1 VDAAPAPAPLSAR
14 APLLVPAVAVV
25 AAAWSAGRI
34 GLLPV
39 PLIVALGAAGL
50 AWGRR
55 AGPVLA
61 WVAIGLVWAEVD
73 WVGPR
78 QAFLALA
85 PGRPVAIAGDVA
97 GCWSADE
104 DGESAW
110 LEVDR
115 VQQGRVLRRAAAR
128 VRVHLP
134 GASGGHSGGRSGGR
148 PCGGRLA
155 LRGYLRPPRSYRN
168 GVVTEVGS
176 WSVWVKGAAL
186 ASSDG
191 EPDPLERAATAARR
205 RLFPPPLGET
215 LAAGSSPREP
225 VAARPGLALARA
237 LLLGDGTALPPAQRD
252 AMRRVGLAH
261 LVAVSGLNVGMVATL
276 FLVVLFRAPR
286 GVRLA
291 GTLAGVL
298 AYALLV
304 GPLPSLLRALLMA
317 AALLGGL
324 LLRRL
329 PAAANGLA
337 ASCLLLVLLS
347 PAWVDD
353 LGFQLSVAATA
364 GLLALSL
371 PMKARL
377 RRLGPLATPLA
388 VTLAAQLATLPWALA
403 VFGRL
408 SPAAPL
414 ANLVA
419 VPWSGVALVLAIAWA
434 LTRLAAG
441 DVADLLLPL
450 LDFMAIPLAWLE
462 RLPASG
468 WITWPLQAPGWAA
481 WLVTAAAV
489 SCVVLPRPRWSLVC
503 RALAA
508 VALLWWLAP
517 RAATSP
523 ELATL
528 DVGQGD
534 AILLRDGATA
544 VLVDGGGWRTAGFG
558 GRVLV
563 PALAALGVRSV
574 AAIAV
579 THEDGDHCNG
589 AADLLRE
596 LPVGQVWAP
605 PGVAA
610 SLCGERLRA
619 AGVPYREL
627 VAGDAARAGRWRLRV
642 LGPAPG
648 ETGSENRRSLVLRA
662 EADGRCA
669 LLTGDLDARGEAALL
684 RRWGAATLAC
694 DLLKVA
700 HHGSAGSSIA
710 PFVRAANPRVAL
722 VSVGAGNAYGHPSPK
737 AMAVLSRQG
746 ALVLRT
752 DRDGM
757 VRVTWG
763 RPWRIAVSAP

>member
-1 VDAAPAPAPLSAR
+1 
-14 APLLVPAVAVV
+14 VAVV
-25 AAAWSAGRI
+25 AAAWLAGRI
-34 GLLPV
+34 GPLPV
-39 PLIVALGAAGL
+39 PLVVALGAAGL

-55 AGPVLA
+55 AGPILA
-61 WVAIGLVWAEVD
+61 WVAIGIVWAEVR

-78 QAFLALA
+78 QAFLSIA
-85 PGRPVAIAGDVA
+85 PGRPVALAGDVA

-104 DGESAW
+104 EGESAW

-115 VQQGRVLRRAAAR
+115 VQQGRVLRHAAAR

-134 GASGGHSGGRSGGR
+134 GTAGDR

-176 WSVWVKGAAL
+176 WSVWVKGQAL

-205 RLFPPPLGET
+205 RLFPPAMPRT
-215 LAAGSSPREP
+215 DAAGGPMDP
-225 VAARPGLALARA
+225 GAMRPGLGLARA
-237 LLLGDGTALPPAQRD
+237 LLLGDGNALPPAQRD

-276 FLVVLFRAPR
+276 FLVVLLRAPR

-291 GTLAGVL
+291 GTLVGVL

-364 GLLALSL
+364 GLLALSM

-377 RRLGPLATPLA
+377 HWLGPLATPLA

-419 VPWSGVALVLAIAWA
+419 VPWSGVALVVAIAWA
-434 LTRLAAG
+434 LVRLVAG
-441 DVADLLLPL
+441 DVADLLLGPL
-450 LDFMAIPLAWLE
+450 DVMAAPLAWLE
-462 RLPASG
+462 RLPASA

-481 WLVTAAAV
+481 WLVTAAVV
-489 SCVVLPRPRWSLVC
+489 SCVVLPRPRWSLVT
-503 RALAA
+503 RSASA
-508 VALLWWLAP
+508 VALLWWVAP
-517 RAATSP
+517 VATASP
-523 ELATL
+523 ELVML

-534 AILLRDGATA
+534 AILLRDGVTA
-544 VLVDGGGWRTAGFG
+544 VLVDGGGWRTPGFG

-563 PALAALGVRSV
+563 PALASLGVRSV
-574 AAIAV
+574 AAMAV

-610 SLCGERLRA
+610 SPCGERLRG
-619 AGVPYREL
+619 AGVAYREL

-648 ETGSENRRSLVLRA
+648 DAGPENRRSLVLRA
-662 EADGRCA
+662 EANGRCA
-669 LLTGDLDARGEAALL
+669 LLTGDLDAAGEAALL
-684 RRWGAATLAC
+684 RRWGAAALAC

-700 HHGSAGSSIA
+700 HHGSAGSSIP
-710 PFVRAANPRVAL
+710 PFVRAARPRMAL

-737 AMAVLSRQG
+737 AMAVLSREG
-746 ALVLRT
+746 ARVLRT

-757 VRVTWG
+757 VRVAWG
-763 RPWRIAVSAP
+763 RPWRFAVSAP